1 MGCRET
7 REEDTEIVQVSV
19 GGDWTR
25 AVAVDVGDMLE
36 SG

>member
-7 REEDTEIVQVSV
+7 REEDAEIVQASV
-19 GGDWTR
+19 VGDWTR
-25 AVAVDVGDMLE
+25 AVAVEVGDMLE

>member
-1 MGCRET
+1 MGCRDT

-25 AVAVDVGDMLE
+25 AVAVDIGDMLE